1 MNPQAEELNN
11 TIKKESSV
19 VFELLS
25 EKGKEIFYPAKGILA
40 QSADAKGKKINATI
54 GIALEE
60 DGSPMRLQSI
70 AKRIDLDPKEIFPY
84 APSFGNK
91 NLRDIWKEML
101 SQKNPGLKGKA
112 ISTPVVTNALTHGL
126 SMIGYMFT
134 DKKEKVILPDQYWGN
149 YKLIFINAYG
159 AELEAFETFVG
170 SSFNVA
176 GLKAKLGGSPGKKV
190 VLLNFP
196 NNPTGYTPTEKEV
209 SEIVTTIKQAA
220 EAGN

>member
-112 ISTPVVTNALTHGL
+112 ISTPVVTNALTHG
-126 SMIGYMFT
+126 
-134 DKKEKVILPDQYWGN
+134 
-149 YKLIFINAYG
+149 
-159 AELEAFETFVG
+159 
-170 SSFNVA
+170 
-176 GLKAKLGGSPGKKV
+176 
-190 VLLNFP
+190 
-196 NNPTGYTPTEKEV
+196 
-209 SEIVTTIKQAA
+209 
-220 EAGN
+220 